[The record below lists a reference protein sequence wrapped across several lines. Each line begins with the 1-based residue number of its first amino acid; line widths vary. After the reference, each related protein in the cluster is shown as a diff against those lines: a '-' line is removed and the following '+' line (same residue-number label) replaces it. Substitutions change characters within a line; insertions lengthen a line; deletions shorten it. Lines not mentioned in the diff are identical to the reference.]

1 MSIDNTDD
9 MIDTRNVL
17 ERIEEL
23 ADEVE
28 GLTIEDDEILELANL
43 AFLIERVED
52 VSRDSSK
59 DGVGLIRDSY
69 FQSYAQELAEDIGAI
84 PKKQTWPGRCIDW
97 EQAAHELRMDYS
109 SVDFDGVEYWV
120 RS

>member
-9 MIDTRNVL
+9 MIDTRDVL

-28 GLTIEDDEILELANL
+28 GLTIEDEDILELASL
-43 AFLIERVED
+43 ACLIERVAEVSGDSPED
-52 VSRDSSK
+52 
-59 DGVGLIRDSY
+59 GAGLIRDSY

-84 PKKQTWPGRCIDW
+84 PKDQTWPGRCIDW
-97 EQAAHELRMDYS
+97 DQAARELQMDYS
-109 SVDFDGVEYWV
+109 SVDFGGVEYWV